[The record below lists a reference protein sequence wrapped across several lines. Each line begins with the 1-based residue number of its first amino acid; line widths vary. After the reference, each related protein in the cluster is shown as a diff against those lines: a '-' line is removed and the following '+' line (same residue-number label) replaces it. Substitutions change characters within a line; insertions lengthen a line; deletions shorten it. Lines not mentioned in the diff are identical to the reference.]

1 MRRLQE
7 KGKAQVESLQWDKQV
22 GLKESSSRGSIW
34 ERGAR
39 LKVLNK
45 M

>member
-7 KGKAQVESLQWDKQV
+7 KGKAQVEPLQWEKQV
-22 GLKESSSRGSIW
+22 GLKESSSRGNNW
-34 ERGAR
+34 ERGAC

-45 M
+45 V